1 MLARIGRNEVKIVM
15 RIQALSKEYNIVND
29 KKRMQ
34 TIKIMATALI
44 VIMLIVGI
52 VLALREA
59 VPVNF
64 TLMGIVLFLIAL
76 YIVFTIHELIHGLL
90 FWVLGNG
97 KLKISLKKGMLYF
110 NCPNQLF
117 AKWQFNIISIGPCVL
132 ITLILVI
139 LALEFPGDLVAIY
152 LLIVAH
158 SALCMADMYTM
169 KIVSSAPKKAKIR
182 DTEDG
187 IIIESKNNF

>member
-1 MLARIGRNEVKIVM
+1 MLLVKIVRNEVKIVM
-15 RIQALSKEYNIVND
+15 RAQALSKEYNIVND

-34 TIKIMATALI
+34 TIKIMAATLT

-52 VLALREA
+52 ILALRES

-64 TLMGIVLFLIAL
+64 TVIGIILFCIAL

-97 KLKISLKKGMLYF
+97 KLKTSQKKGIVYF
-110 NCPNQLF
+110 NCPDQLF
-117 AKWQFNIISIGPCVL
+117 SKWQFNIISIGPCVL
-132 ITLILVI
+132 LTLILVI
-139 LALEFPGDLVAIY
+139 LALEFPGDVVAIY

-158 SALCMADMYTM
+158 SALCIADMYTM
-169 KIVSSAPKKAKIR
+169 KIVSSAPKKAKIA
-182 DTEDG
+182 DTKEG
-187 IIIESKNNF
+187 VIIVSEK

>member
-1 MLARIGRNEVKIVM
+1 M
-15 RIQALSKEYNIVND
+15 RAQALSKEYNIVND

-34 TIKIMATALI
+34 TIKIMAATLT

-52 VLALREA
+52 ILALRES

-64 TLMGIVLFLIAL
+64 TVIGIILFCIAL

-97 KLKISLKKGMLYF
+97 KLKISQKKGIIYF

-117 AKWQFNIISIGPCVL
+117 SKWQFNIISIGPCVL
-132 ITLILVI
+132 LTLILVI

-158 SALCMADMYTM
+158 SALCIADMYTM
-169 KIVSSAPKKAKIR
+169 KIVSSAPKKAKIA
-182 DTEDG
+182 DTKEG
-187 IIIESKNNF
+187 VIIVSEK